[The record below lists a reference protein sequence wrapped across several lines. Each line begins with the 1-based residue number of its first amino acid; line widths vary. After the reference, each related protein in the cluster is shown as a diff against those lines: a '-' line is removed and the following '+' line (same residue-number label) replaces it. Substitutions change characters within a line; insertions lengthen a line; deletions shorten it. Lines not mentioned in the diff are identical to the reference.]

1 MNDAPREAS
10 GRIRVLDDALVD
22 QIAAGEVVER
32 PASIVKE
39 LLENAID
46 AEATTISVAIDG
58 GGVGRIRVSDDGF
71 GMTRGEAILALRRHA
86 TSKIATIED
95 LETIGTMGFR
105 GEALPSIA
113 SVSRFRLTTRR
124 GDAIGATEV
133 TVSGG
138 TPAEVREVGGAP
150 GTTVEV
156 KDLFHNVPARRKFL
170 KSQAT
175 ESAHVSDTCLRAA
188 LAHPG
193 LRLTLER
200 EGRRAREYLPA
211 KSREARARAVF
222 KDDLR
227 AVAGDWEALSVDAYL
242 GPPERARSGSA
253 GLYIFVNRRPVKDRA
268 LARAV
273 AFAYGSVLPPGRYP
287 TGVVYI
293 DVDPREIDVNVHPQK
308 SEVRFARGRTVLDG
322 ITRTLAS
329 GLGTTA
335 FGGPAARGPTYWN
348 ARLESSAKAPEVEGA
363 NADTN
368 ADPWGLALALRDGPA
383 PYPAS
388 APDTAGQTAPLLEEA
403 GYFGSMR
410 VLGQVRRML
419 IVCESEDGLHILDQH
434 AADERIKYDG
444 LRKTHERREVAS
456 QRLLFP
462 ERIEVSAAEAV
473 LVEERRDEITRLG
486 LDVAAGARRSPS
498 GAQGPPGPP
507 APGRARRV
515 GPRRRAELRRRH
527 RHGSRDDGLPR
538 GHPRWRHPDPG
549 RMLGPAPGARPDRR
563 LRRPLPARTPGGLLR
578 APRGNRAAPRPMSRP
593 SVIVL
598 AGPTAGGKTA
608 TAIALARALDGE
620 VVGADS
626 VQVYRGFD
634 IGSAKPSD
642 PERGGVPHHLIDVL
656 DPDEQVDAMSYAG
669 LADRAIREVAE
680 RGRLPI
686 VVGGTGLWLRALLRG
701 LVDLPPVDPELRSR
715 LEAEAQR
722 IGSPALH
729 ERLATV
735 DPKGASA
742 IHPNDAL
749 RVVRALEVFEQT
761 GEALG
766 ELRARHALGA
776 PRYPGMQLFV
786 DPGTDVLRGRID
798 ARTRSMIDGGFADEV
813 RGLLTRYPR
822 SARAF
827 GSVGYRQMVA
837 FVEGEATLEE
847 TAQAITQATR
857 VYARRQRTWF
867 RSEPGFTGPVTAE
880 AVLESPLFAQASLL
894 SPGRQ

>member
-1 MNDAPREAS
+1 MDDAPREAS

-86 TSKIATIED
+86 TSKITSIED

-113 SVSRFRLTTRR
+113 SVSRFRLTTRQP
-124 GDAIGATEV
+124 DAVGATEV
-133 TVSGG
+133 TASGG

-175 ESAHVSDTCLRAA
+175 ESAHISDTCLRAA

-222 KDDLR
+222 KEELR
-227 AVAGDWEALSVDAYL
+227 AVTGRWEALTVDAYL
-242 GPPERARSGSA
+242 GPPERARSGSG

-287 TGVVYI
+287 TGVVYL

-335 FGGPAARGPTYWN
+335 FGGPAARGPSYWN
-348 ARLESSAKAPEVEGA
+348 ARLGSSAKAPETEGA
-363 NADTN
+363 SIDAS
-368 ADPWGLALALRDGPA
+368 AEPDPWGLALALRDGPA

-388 APDTAGQTAPLLEEA
+388 APGAVAHTAPLLEEA

-444 LRKTHERREVAS
+444 LRKTHGRNEVAS

-486 LDVAAGARRSPS
+486 LDVAAVGEHTVAVHAVPQLVHK
-498 GAQGPPGPP
+498 APP
-507 APGRARRV
+507 AR
-515 GPRRRAELRRRH
+515 
-527 RHGSRDDGLPR
+527 
-538 GHPRWRHPDPG
+538 
-549 RMLGPAPGARPDRR
+549 
-563 LRRPLPARTPGGLLR
+563 LLR
-578 APRGNRAAPRPMSRP
+578 
-593 SVIVL
+593 
-598 AGPTAGGKTA
+598 
-608 TAIALARALDGE
+608 
-620 VVGADS
+620 
-626 VQVYRGFD
+626 
-634 IGSAKPSD
+634 
-642 PERGGVPHHLIDVL
+642 DVL
-656 DPDEQVDAMSYAG
+656 DELGRGGERSFGDAIDTA
-669 LADRAIREVAE
+669 LATMACHGAIRAGDPLTPEECA
-680 RGRLPI
+680 
-686 VVGGTGLWLRALLRG
+686 ALLR
-701 LVDLPPVDPELRSR
+701 EL
-715 LEAEAQR
+715 
-722 IGSPALH
+722 
-729 ERLATV
+729 
-735 DPKGASA
+735 D
-742 IHPNDAL
+742 
-749 RVVRALEVFEQT
+749 
-761 GEALG
+761 
-766 ELRARHALGA
+766 
-776 PRYPGMQLFV
+776 
-786 DPGTDVLRGRID
+786 RID
-798 ARTRSMIDGGFADEV
+798 DFAGHCPHGRPV
-813 RGLLTRYPR
+813 VY
-822 SARAF
+822 
-827 GSVGYRQMVA
+827 SVPLR
-837 FVEGEATLEE
+837 EIE
-847 TAQAITQATR
+847 
-857 VYARRQRTWF
+857 RR
-867 RSEPGFTGPVTAE
+867 
-880 AVLESPLFAQASLL
+880 L
-894 SPGRQ
+894 GR